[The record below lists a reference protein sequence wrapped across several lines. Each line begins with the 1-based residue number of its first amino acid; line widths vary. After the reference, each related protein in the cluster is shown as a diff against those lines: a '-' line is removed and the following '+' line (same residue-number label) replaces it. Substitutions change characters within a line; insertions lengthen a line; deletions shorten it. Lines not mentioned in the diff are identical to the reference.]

1 MTKPRVSARKRTIFF
16 SPSTFLNLSINL
28 NLAKNKKMKFTALV
42 VTAVLASNHQANAF
56 SLPNRFCA
64 VRQQQWQCQ
73 QPLFG
78 ILDEVMGDDY
88 NLMGSEVVGEDD
100 AGENKELFA
109 AYEIFLGD
117 LVFSTN
123 DPRLDI
129 IENYEQATDPAFID
143 WMEQK
148 AEKSTDPDERLA
160 LKDLMGMIKDVQRKQ
175 ELSQLREEREA
186 REAAA
191 AEEQRIKEAELV
203 AEEGRQMSNSD
214 LLRKAQEIDT
224 ASQAS
229 AEDRAETTKKTFYEE
244 EITPE
249 ILMSYEDTLKEFL
262 PPYKTGTTPASI
274 VMTNYD
280 RFDAQFVKVLNAK
293 VAEGDEDS
301 KALLEALAVEQS
313 RRIEKSTEQLKAV
326 LGMGD
331 PMRMEGLIVKMV
343 REDQIDE
350 SFLLLLEANE
360 NQARDAGAMGPA
372 ELMKRLRLRA
382 VEEKDKQASSKEIAL
397 IRKLLRADDAQTRE
411 DILVEAFTPR
421 ENLLVPGTA
430 ENAAKAMDGEIP
442 EQEQPMPDVPPPD
455 FINACKAVMLNF
467 GNLSY
472 DDERG
477 DLASRIK
484 QIASEAEVVATRI
497 YGQGMTLRDQQDRAW
512 KEQTTSIFDLEKM
525 ELEAEAN
532 GETAPWAN
540 PNDDGDMLLPG
551 FDAQG
556 KMQIG
561 GS

>member
-1 MTKPRVSARKRTIFF
+1 
-16 SPSTFLNLSINL
+16 
-28 NLAKNKKMKFTALV
+28 MKFPVLV
-42 VTAVLASNHQANAF
+42 LAAVLASNQYANAF
-56 SLPNRFCA
+56 SPVNRFSV
-64 VRQQQWQCQ
+64 VRQQQSQCQ

-78 ILDEVMGDDY
+78 ILDEVMGEDY
-88 NLMGSEVVGEDD
+88 NLMGSEVVGEDEGD
-100 AGENKELFA
+100 NNELHA

-129 IENYEQATDPAFID
+129 MENFEQATDPQFLE

-148 AEKSTDPDERLA
+148 GEKSTDPDERLA
-160 LKDLMGMIKDVQRKQ
+160 LKDLLSMITDIQRKQ
-175 ELSQLREEREA
+175 ELTQLRDEREEREA
-186 REAAA
+186 AE
-191 AEEQRIKEAELV
+191 AEEERVKDAEIV
-203 AEEGRQMSNSD
+203 AEEGRQMSNAD
-214 LLRKAQEIDT
+214 LLRKAQAIDV

-229 AEDRAETTKKTFYEE
+229 AEDRAETKKKSFYEQ

-262 PPYKTGTTPASI
+262 PPYKTGTTPVSI
-274 VMTNYD
+274 VKINYD
-280 RFDAQFVKVLNAK
+280 RFDAQFVKVLTAK
-293 VAEGDEDS
+293 AADGDEDS
-301 KALLEALAVEQS
+301 AALLEALAKEQS
-313 RRIEKSTEQLKAV
+313 MRIEKATEQLKSV
-326 LGMGD
+326 LSVGD
-331 PMRMEGLIVKMV
+331 PMRMEGMIVKMV
-343 REDQIDE
+343 REGQVDE

-372 ELMKRLRLRA
+372 ELMKRLRLRTA
-382 VEEKDKQASSKEIAL
+382 EEKDKQASSKEIAL
-397 IRKLLRADDAQTRE
+397 IRKLLRAEDADERE
-411 DILVEAFTPR
+411 QFLVEAFTPQ
-421 ENLLVPGTA
+421 EKLLVAGTA
-430 ENAAKAMDGEIP
+430 ENAAKAADGEAP

-497 YGQGMTLRDQQDRAW
+497 YGQGMSLRDQQDRAW
-512 KEQTTSIFDLEKM
+512 KEQTTSIFDLERM

-556 KMQIG
+556 KMKIG
-561 GS
+561 GN

>member
-1 MTKPRVSARKRTIFF
+1 
-16 SPSTFLNLSINL
+16 
-28 NLAKNKKMKFTALV
+28 MKFSVLALTA
-42 VTAVLASNHQANAF
+42 ALASNHYAASF
-56 SLPNRFCA
+56 SSPSRFSA
-64 VRQQQWQCQ
+64 VRKQQPQQQQ

-88 NLMGSEVVGEDD
+88 NLMGSEVVGDG
-100 AGENKELFA
+100 AGGESDELAA

-129 IENYEQATDPAFID
+129 VENYEQATDPKFLN
-143 WMEQK
+143 WMEK
-148 AEKSTDPDERLA
+148 KSDNSTDPDERLA
-160 LKDLMGMIKDVQRKQ
+160 LKDLLGMIKDVQRKQ
-175 ELSQLREEREA
+175 ELSKLQQEREEK
-186 REAAA
+186 EAAA
-191 AEEQRIKEAELV
+191 AEEQRIIDAEV
-203 AEEGRQMSNSD
+203 IADEGRQMSNAD
-214 LLRKAQEIDT
+214 LLRKAQEIDS
-224 ASQAS
+224 ASAAT
-229 AEDRAETTKKTFYEE
+229 AEDRAETAKKSFYEE

-249 ILMSYEDTLKEFL
+249 ILMSYEDTLKDLL
-262 PPYKTGTTPASI
+262 PPYKTGTTPASV

-293 VAEGDEDS
+293 VAEGDEGS
-301 KALLEALAVEQS
+301 AALLQALAEEQS
-313 RRIEKSTEQLKAV
+313 KRIEKATEQLKAV
-326 LGMGD
+326 LSMGD

-343 REDQIDE
+343 REDQVDE

-360 NQARDAGAMGPA
+360 TQARDAGAMGPA

-382 VEEKDKQASSKEIAL
+382 AEEKDKQASSKEIAL
-397 IRKLLRADDAQTRE
+397 IRKLLRAEDSAERE
-411 DILVEAFTPR
+411 KILEDAFTPR
-421 ENLLVPGTA
+421 ENLLVAGTP
-430 ENAAKAMDGEIP
+430 ENAAKAMDGETP
-442 EQEQPMPDVPPPD
+442 EQEKPMPDVPPPD

-477 DLASRIK
+477 DLSSRIK

-497 YGQGMTLRDQQDRAW
+497 YGQGMSLREQQDRAW
-512 KEQTTSIFDLEKM
+512 KEQTTSIFDLEQM

-532 GETAPWAN
+532 GESAPWAN

-556 KMQIG
+556 KMKIG